1 MIERFFPPKIKTSN
15 AGYDVPQA
23 SFWDYLKSREFLLS
37 IAILFGGGLLLLVL
51 TLTVLL
57 PIITHHND
65 QTEVPDITGLPLR
78 KAMDLLNEKGLEFE
92 VSDSV
97 YKPDLK
103 PLTIDHQDPGALSIV
118 KPGRTVFL
126 RVNKLQPPM
135 VKLPNIFEESMEHA
149 RDILL
154 NWKLRVG
161 NITYVPSS
169 FNNLVIGAFYKGQA
183 LKKDMPVPEGAK
195 IDLKISSW
203 NVAQKL
209 PVPEIVGKDFQSAL
223 DEISALG
230 LIPNVVFKLSGEAEE
245 PMEVYRQDPK
255 KRSKSDSITVGS
267 TVTIFVNSDGAPS
280 FTDGGKKLKPGKSDE
295 GVENGEDQPDKK
307 EETNKKS
314 SDKKKDPKKDKKN
327 ND

>member
-1 MIERFFPPKIKTSN
+1 MIERFFPPKIN
-15 AGYDVPQA
+15 AGNADNENRQA
-23 SFWDYLKSREFLLS
+23 TFGEYLKSKEFLLS
-37 IAILFGGGLLLLVL
+37 IGILFGGGLLLLVL

-78 KAMDLLNEKGLEFE
+78 KAIDLLNEKGLEYE

-103 PLTIDHQDPGALSIV
+103 PLTVDHQDPGALSIV

-126 RVNKLQPPM
+126 RVNKVQPPM

-161 NITYVPSS
+161 NVTYVPSS
-169 FNNLVIGAFYKGQA
+169 FNNLVIGAYYRGQA

-195 IDLKISSW
+195 IDLKVSSW
-203 NVAQKL
+203 NVAEKI
-209 PVPEIVGKDFQSAL
+209 PVPELVGKDFQDAL
-223 DEISALG
+223 NEITALG
-230 LIPNVVFKLSGEAEE
+230 LIPNPVFIASGEAEN

-255 KRSKSDSITVGS
+255 KRSKTDSITIGS
-267 TVTIFVNSDGAPS
+267 TVTIFVNNDGPPT
-280 FTDGGKKLKPGKSDE
+280 FTDGGRKLKPGDADNEAENEEEKPIKKDE
-295 GVENGEDQPDKK
+295 PKK
-307 EETNKKS
+307 T
-314 SDKKKDPKKDKKN
+314 SDKKKDPKKDKKK
-327 ND
+327 D

>member
-1 MIERFFPPKIKTSN
+1 MIERFFPPKLNTTSN

-23 SFWDYLKSREFLLS
+23 SFWEYLKSKEFLLS

-78 KAMDLLNEKGLEFE
+78 KAIDLLNEKGLEYE

-103 PLTIDHQDPGALSIV
+103 PLTVDHQDPGALSIV
-118 KPGRTVFL
+118 KPGRTIFL
-126 RVNKLQPPM
+126 RVNKKQPPM

-169 FNNLVIGAFYKGQA
+169 FNNLVIGAYYRGQA

-203 NVAQKL
+203 NVAQKI
-209 PVPEIVGKDFQSAL
+209 PVPELVGKDFQDAL
-223 DEISALG
+223 NEITALG
-230 LIPNVVFKLSGEAEE
+230 LIPNPVFIASDEAEN

-255 KRSKSDSITVGS
+255 RRSKTDSITVGS
-267 TVTIFVNSDGAPS
+267 SVTIFVNNDGPPS
-280 FTDGGKKLKPGKSDE
+280 FTDGGKRLKIEES
-295 GVENGEDQPDKK
+295 NGEEEKPDKK
-307 EETNKKS
+307 DEPKKAFDNKKAPQK
-314 SDKKKDPKKDKKN
+314 DKKKD
-327 ND
+327 

>member
-1 MIERFFPPKIKTSN
+1 MIERFFPPKINTSN
-15 AGYDVPQA
+15 AGNVVPQA
-23 SFWDYLKSREFLLS
+23 SFWEYLKSKEFLLS

-78 KAMDLLNEKGLEFE
+78 KAIDLLNEKGLEYE

-103 PLTIDHQDPGALSIV
+103 PLTIDHQDPSALSIV
-118 KPGRTVFL
+118 KPGRTIFL
-126 RVNKLQPPM
+126 RVNKKQPPM

-161 NITYVPSS
+161 NVTYVPSS
-169 FNNLVIGAFYKGQA
+169 FNNLVIGAYYQGQA

-195 IDLKISSW
+195 IDLKVSSW
-203 NVAQKL
+203 NVAQKI
-209 PVPEIVGKDFQSAL
+209 PVPELVGKDFQDAL
-223 DEISALG
+223 NEITALG
-230 LIPNVVFKLSGEAEE
+230 LIPNPVFIASGEAEN

-255 KRSKSDSITVGS
+255 KRSKTDSITVGS
-267 TVTIFVNSDGAPS
+267 SVTIFVNNDGPPS
-280 FTDGGKKLKPGKSDE
+280 FTDGGKKLKPGDSGSDDDK
-295 GVENGEDQPDKK
+295 VEEKPDKK
-307 EETNKKS
+307 DEPKKA
-314 SDKKKDPKKDKKN
+314 SDKKKDPKKDKKK
-327 ND
+327 D